1 MAEPQGC
8 SYLKE
13 WWTES
18 RKRVAK
24 PDKKKFDAMIALV
37 ERSMETTQCQGFRR
51 GAKTTIDGASGG
63 GNRGRVQALGVS
75 EKRREH
81 N

>member
-1 MAEPQGC
+1 MQCPYAREVWYKCLQRASLQMAEPQGC

-24 PDKKKFDAMIALV
+24 PDKKKFDATVALV
-37 ERSMETTQCQGFRR
+37 ERSMETTQC
-51 GAKTTIDGASGG
+51 
-63 GNRGRVQALGVS
+63 
-75 EKRREH
+75 
-81 N
+81 